1 MNDEVLTPDQVT
13 QAMAA
18 AQQQMVQPFPQ
29 PTNIQVDRVPGGVF
43 PEIPGCEGQPW
54 IRFGV
59 FTPGG
64 VDVFFLPSSYAMLL
78 ANRITEVA
86 SGLVVAQQV
95 PR

>member
-1 MNDEVLTPDQVT
+1 MAEEVLTPDQVT

-18 AQQQMVQPFPQ
+18 AQQLPVQPFPQ
-29 PTNIQVDRVPGGVF
+29 PTNINVDKVPFGVF

-54 IRFGV
+54 IRFTV

-64 VDVFFLPSSYAMLL
+64 VDVFFLPSSFALQY
-78 ANRITEVA
+78 ANRISEVA